1 MNQIKCPHCNEIF
14 TVDQAS
20 YADILSQVRND
31 AFQKEIH
38 DKLESLKVMHE
49 KELLEKQTSMKIELT
64 HQLNEKSQ
72 ELQTLKHEIAS
83 FNQEKKLELLQK
95 ESEAQ
100 TLLNQKEQKLQALET
115 QLELIK
121 KEAEFQ
127 TQKLL
132 SVKDQELM
140 KVKNDLE
147 LQKNQELLE
156 KNLLKDTYA
165 KQLELK
171 DEEIQKYK
179 DFKLKQSTKMIG
191 ESLELHC
198 ENEFNRIRMT
208 SFPKATFSK
217 DNDASTG
224 SKGDYIYRELD
235 DNGVELLSIMF
246 EMKNEGDETATK
258 KKNKDFFKE
267 LDKDRNEKRCEY
279 AILVTL
285 LESDS
290 ELYNGGIVD
299 VSYEYKKMFVIRPQ
313 FFIPIISLLRN
324 ASLNALM
331 YKQEVEV
338 MRKQNID
345 VTNFE
350 KDLNDFKDAFSVNY
364 RRAQERFSKAI
375 EEIDKTIDH
384 LNKIK
389 ENLVASDRNLG
400 LANKKAE
407 DLTVKKL
414 TRHNL
419 TMKEK
424 FDVIKSNDE
433 SQ

>member
-49 KELLEKQTSMKIELT
+49 KELLEKQTSMKLELT

-115 QLELIK
+115 QLEVIK

-132 SVKDQELM
+132 SIKDQELM

-179 DFKLKQSTKMIG
+179 DFKLKQSTKMMG
-191 ESLELHC
+191 ETLELHC

-324 ASLNALM
+324 ASLNALT

-364 RRAQERFSKAI
+364 TRAQERFSKAI

-414 TRHNL
+414 TRHNP

-424 FDVIKSNDE
+424 FDAIPSSDE
-433 SQ
+433 

>member
-31 AFQKEIH
+31 AFQVEIH
-38 DKLESLKVMHE
+38 DKLESLKLIHE
-49 KELLEKQTSMKIELT
+49 KELLEKQTSMKLELT

-72 ELQTLKHEIAS
+72 ELQTLKHQIDS
-83 FNQEKKLELLQK
+83 FNQEKKLELLKK
-95 ESEAQ
+95 EAEAQ
-100 TLLNQKEQKLQALET
+100 ALLNQKDQKLQSLET
-115 QLELIK
+115 QIDVLK
-121 KEAEFQ
+121 KEADFN

-156 KNLLKDTYA
+156 KNLLKETYV

-179 DFKLKQSTKMIG
+179 DFKLKQSTKMMG
-191 ESLELHC
+191 ETLELHC

-224 SKGDYIYRELD
+224 SKGDYIYREVD
-235 DNGVELLSIMF
+235 ENGVELLSIMF

-279 AILVTL
+279 AILVSL

-324 ASLNALM
+324 ASLNALS

-364 RRAQERFSKAI
+364 IRAQERFSKAI

-384 LNKIK
+384 LTKIK
-389 ENLVASDRNLG
+389 DNLLASDRNLG

-414 TRHNL
+414 TRQNP

-424 FDVIKSNDE
+424 FDAIKSIDE
-433 SQ
+433 S

>member
-31 AFQKEIH
+31 AFQVEIH
-38 DKLESLKVMHE
+38 DKLESLKVIHE
-49 KELLEKQTSMKIELT
+49 KELLQIQTSMKLELT

-72 ELQTLKHEIAS
+72 ELQTLKHQIDS
-83 FNQEKKLELLQK
+83 FNQEKKLEFLKK
-95 ESEAQ
+95 EAEAQ
-100 TLLNQKEQKLQALET
+100 ALLNQKDQKLQSLAT
-115 QLELIK
+115 QIEVLK
-121 KEAEFQ
+121 KEADFN

-156 KNLLKDTYA
+156 KNLLKETYV

-179 DFKLKQSTKMIG
+179 DFKLKQSTKMMG
-191 ESLELHC
+191 ETLELHC

-224 SKGDYIYRELD
+224 SKGDYIYREVD
-235 DNGVELLSIMF
+235 ENGVELLSIMF

-279 AILVTL
+279 AILVSL

-313 FFIPIISLLRN
+313 FFIPMISLLRN
-324 ASLNALM
+324 ASLNALT

-350 KDLNDFKDAFSVNY
+350 KDLNDFKEAFSVNY
-364 RRAQERFSKAI
+364 IRAQERFGKAI

-384 LNKIK
+384 LTKIK
-389 ENLVASDRNLG
+389 ENLLASDRNLG

-414 TRHNL
+414 TRQNP

-424 FDVIKSNDE
+424 FDALKSIDE
-433 SQ
+433 T

>member
-49 KELLEKQTSMKIELT
+49 KELLEKQASMKLELT

-100 TLLNQKEQKLQALET
+100 ALLNQKEQKLQALET
-115 QLELIK
+115 QLEVIK

-191 ESLELHC
+191 ETLELHC

-290 ELYNGGIVD
+290 ELYSGGIVD

-324 ASLNALM
+324 ASLNALT

-364 RRAQERFSKAI
+364 TRAQERFSKAI

-389 ENLVASDRNLG
+389 ENLLASDRNLG

-414 TRHNL
+414 TRQNP

-424 FDVIKSNDE
+424 FDAIKSSDE
-433 SQ
+433 S

>member
-1 MNQIKCPHCNEIF
+1 
-14 TVDQAS
+14 
-20 YADILSQVRND
+20 VRND
-31 AFQKEIH
+31 AFQIEIH
-38 DKLESLKVMHE
+38 DKLESLKLIHE
-49 KELLEKQTSMKIELT
+49 KELLEKQTSMKLELT

-72 ELQTLKHEIAS
+72 ELQTLKHQIDS
-83 FNQEKKLELLQK
+83 FNQEKKLELLKK
-95 ESEAQ
+95 EAEAQ
-100 TLLNQKEQKLQALET
+100 ALLNQKDQKLQSLET
-115 QLELIK
+115 LIDVLK
-121 KEAEFQ
+121 KEAEFN

-156 KNLLKDTYA
+156 KNLLKETYV

-179 DFKLKQSTKMIG
+179 DFKLKQSTKMMG
-191 ESLELHC
+191 ETLELHC

-224 SKGDYIYRELD
+224 SKGDYIYREVD
-235 DNGVELLSIMF
+235 ENGVELLSIMF

-279 AILVTL
+279 AILVSL

-313 FFIPIISLLRN
+313 FFIPMISLLRN
-324 ASLNALM
+324 ASLNALT

-350 KDLNDFKDAFSVNY
+350 KDLNDFKEAFSVNY
-364 RRAQERFSKAI
+364 IRAQERFGKAI

-384 LNKIK
+384 LTKIK
-389 ENLVASDRNLG
+389 ENLLASDRNLG

-414 TRHNL
+414 TRQNP

-424 FDVIKSNDE
+424 FDALKSIDE
-433 SQ
+433 T

>member
-1 MNQIKCPHCNEIF
+1 MMNQIKCPHCNEIF

-31 AFQKEIH
+31 AFQVEIH
-38 DKLESLKVMHE
+38 EKLESLKVLHE
-49 KELLEKQTSMKIELT
+49 KELLEKQTSMKLELT

-72 ELQTLKHEIAS
+72 ELQTLKHQIDS
-83 FNQEKKLELLQK
+83 FNQEKKLEILKK
-95 ESEAQ
+95 EAEAQ
-100 TLLNQKEQKLQALET
+100 ALLNQKEQKLQSLET
-115 QLELIK
+115 QIDVLK
-121 KEAEFQ
+121 KEAEFN

-156 KNLLKDTYA
+156 KNLLKETYV

-179 DFKLKQSTKMIG
+179 DFKLKQSTKMMG
-191 ESLELHC
+191 ETLELHC

-224 SKGDYIYRELD
+224 SKGDYIYREVD
-235 DNGVELLSIMF
+235 ENGVELLSIMF

-279 AILVTL
+279 AILVSL

-324 ASLNALM
+324 ASLNALT

-364 RRAQERFSKAI
+364 IRAQERFGKAI

-384 LNKIK
+384 LTKIK
-389 ENLVASDRNLG
+389 ENLLASDRNLG

-414 TRHNL
+414 TRQNP

-424 FDVIKSNDE
+424 FDALKSIDE
-433 SQ
+433 S

>member
-31 AFQKEIH
+31 AFQIEIH
-38 DKLESLKVMHE
+38 DKLESLKLIHE
-49 KELLEKQTSMKIELT
+49 KELLEKQTSMKLELT

-72 ELQTLKHEIAS
+72 ELQTLKHQIDS
-83 FNQEKKLELLQK
+83 FNQEKKLELLKK
-95 ESEAQ
+95 EAEAQ
-100 TLLNQKEQKLQALET
+100 ALLNQKDQKLQSLAT
-115 QLELIK
+115 QIEAMK
-121 KEAEFQ
+121 KEADFN

-156 KNLLKDTYA
+156 KNLLKETYV

-179 DFKLKQSTKMIG
+179 DFKLKQSTKMMG
-191 ESLELHC
+191 ETLELHC

-224 SKGDYIYRELD
+224 SKGDYIYREVD
-235 DNGVELLSIMF
+235 ENGVELLSIMF

-279 AILVTL
+279 AILVSL

-313 FFIPIISLLRN
+313 FFIPMISLLRN
-324 ASLNALM
+324 ASLNALT

-350 KDLNDFKDAFSVNY
+350 KDLNDFKEAFSVNY
-364 RRAQERFSKAI
+364 IRAQERFSKAI

-384 LNKIK
+384 LTKIK
-389 ENLVASDRNLG
+389 ENLLASDRNLG

-414 TRHNL
+414 TRQNP

-424 FDVIKSNDE
+424 FDALKSIDE
-433 SQ
+433 T

>member
-217 DNDASTG
+217 DNDVSTG

-350 KDLNDFKDAFSVNY
+350 KDLNDFKDTFSVNY

-424 FDVIKSNDE
+424 FDAIPSNDE
-433 SQ
+433 

>member
-1 MNQIKCPHCNEIF
+1 
-14 TVDQAS
+14 
-20 YADILSQVRND
+20 
-31 AFQKEIH
+31 
-38 DKLESLKVMHE
+38 
-49 KELLEKQTSMKIELT
+49 
-64 HQLNEKSQ
+64 
-72 ELQTLKHEIAS
+72 
-83 FNQEKKLELLQK
+83 
-95 ESEAQ
+95 
-100 TLLNQKEQKLQALET
+100 
-115 QLELIK
+115 
-121 KEAEFQ
+121 
-127 TQKLL
+127 
-132 SVKDQELM
+132 M

-156 KNLLKDTYA
+156 KNLLKETYV

-179 DFKLKQSTKMIG
+179 DFKLKQSTKMMG
-191 ESLELHC
+191 ETLELHC

-224 SKGDYIYRELD
+224 SKGDYIYREVD
-235 DNGVELLSIMF
+235 ENGVELLSIMF

-279 AILVTL
+279 AILVSL

-313 FFIPIISLLRN
+313 FFIPMISLLRN
-324 ASLNALM
+324 ASLNALT

-350 KDLNDFKDAFSVNY
+350 KDLNDFKEAFSVNY
-364 RRAQERFSKAI
+364 IRAQERFGKAI

-384 LNKIK
+384 LTKIK
-389 ENLVASDRNLG
+389 ENLLASDRNLG

-414 TRHNL
+414 TRQNP

-424 FDVIKSNDE
+424 FDALKSIDE
-433 SQ
+433 T

>member
-31 AFQKEIH
+31 AFQVEIH
-38 DKLESLKVMHE
+38 DKLESLKLIHE
-49 KELLEKQTSMKIELT
+49 KELLQKQTSMKLELT

-72 ELQTLKHEIAS
+72 ELQTLKHQIDS
-83 FNQEKKLELLQK
+83 FNQEKKLELLKK
-95 ESEAQ
+95 EAEAQ
-100 TLLNQKEQKLQALET
+100 ALLNQKDQKLQSLAT
-115 QLELIK
+115 QIEVLK
-121 KEAEFQ
+121 KEADFN

-140 KVKNDLE
+140 KVKNELE

-156 KNLLKDTYA
+156 KNLLKETYV

-179 DFKLKQSTKMIG
+179 DFKLKQSTKMMG
-191 ESLELHC
+191 ETLELHC

-224 SKGDYIYRELD
+224 SKGDYIYREVD
-235 DNGVELLSIMF
+235 ENGVELLSIMF

-279 AILVTL
+279 AILVSL

-313 FFIPIISLLRN
+313 FFIPMISLLRN
-324 ASLNALM
+324 ASLNALT

-350 KDLNDFKDAFSVNY
+350 KDLNDFKEAFSVNY
-364 RRAQERFSKAI
+364 IRAQERFSKAI

-384 LNKIK
+384 LTKIK
-389 ENLVASDRNLG
+389 ENLLASDRNLG

-414 TRHNL
+414 TRQNP

-424 FDVIKSNDE
+424 FDALKSIDE
-433 SQ
+433 T

>member
-31 AFQKEIH
+31 AFQVEIH
-38 DKLESLKVMHE
+38 DKLESLKLIHE
-49 KELLEKQTSMKIELT
+49 KELLEKQTSMKLELT

-72 ELQTLKHEIAS
+72 ELQTLKHQIDS
-83 FNQEKKLELLQK
+83 FNQEKKLELLKK
-95 ESEAQ
+95 EAEAQ
-100 TLLNQKEQKLQALET
+100 ALLNQKDQKLQSLET
-115 QLELIK
+115 QIDVLK
-121 KEAEFQ
+121 KEAEFN

-156 KNLLKDTYA
+156 KNLLKETYV

-179 DFKLKQSTKMIG
+179 DFKLKQSTKMMG
-191 ESLELHC
+191 ETLELHC

-224 SKGDYIYRELD
+224 SKGDYIYREVD
-235 DNGVELLSIMF
+235 ENGVELLSIMF

-279 AILVTL
+279 AILVSL

-324 ASLNALM
+324 ASLNALS

-350 KDLNDFKDAFSVNY
+350 KDLNDFKEAFSVNY
-364 RRAQERFSKAI
+364 IRAQERFGKAI

-384 LNKIK
+384 LTKIK
-389 ENLVASDRNLG
+389 ENLLASDRNLG

-414 TRHNL
+414 TRQNP

-424 FDVIKSNDE
+424 FDALKSTDE
-433 SQ
+433 S

>member
-31 AFQKEIH
+31 AFQVEIH
-38 DKLESLKVMHE
+38 DKLESLKVIHE
-49 KELLEKQTSMKIELT
+49 KELLQKQTSMKLELT

-72 ELQTLKHEIAS
+72 ELQTLKHQIDS
-83 FNQEKKLELLQK
+83 FNQEKKLELLKK
-95 ESEAQ
+95 EAEAQ
-100 TLLNQKEQKLQALET
+100 ALLNQKDQKLQSLAT
-115 QLELIK
+115 QIEVLK
-121 KEAEFQ
+121 KEADFN

-156 KNLLKDTYA
+156 KNLLKETYV

-179 DFKLKQSTKMIG
+179 DFKLKQSTKMMG
-191 ESLELHC
+191 ETLELHC

-224 SKGDYIYRELD
+224 SKGDYIYREVD
-235 DNGVELLSIMF
+235 ENGVELLSIMF

-279 AILVTL
+279 AILVSL

-313 FFIPIISLLRN
+313 FFIPMISLLRN
-324 ASLNALM
+324 ASLNALT

-350 KDLNDFKDAFSVNY
+350 KDLNDFKEAFSVNY
-364 RRAQERFSKAI
+364 IRAQERFGKAI

-384 LNKIK
+384 LTKIK
-389 ENLVASDRNLG
+389 ENLLASDRNLG

-414 TRHNL
+414 TRQNP

-424 FDVIKSNDE
+424 FDALKSIDE
-433 SQ
+433 T

>member
-31 AFQKEIH
+31 AFQVEIH
-38 DKLESLKVMHE
+38 DKLESLKVIHE
-49 KELLEKQTSMKIELT
+49 KELLQKQTSMKLELT

-72 ELQTLKHEIAS
+72 ELQTLKHQIDS
-83 FNQEKKLELLQK
+83 FNQEKKLELLKK
-95 ESEAQ
+95 EAEAQ
-100 TLLNQKEQKLQALET
+100 ALLNQKDQKLQSLAT
-115 QLELIK
+115 QIEVLK
-121 KEAEFQ
+121 KEADFN

-156 KNLLKDTYA
+156 KNLLKETYV

-179 DFKLKQSTKMIG
+179 DFKLKQSTKMMG
-191 ESLELHC
+191 ETLELHC

-224 SKGDYIYRELD
+224 SKGDYIYREVD
-235 DNGVELLSIMF
+235 ENGVELLSIMF

-279 AILVTL
+279 AILVSL

-313 FFIPIISLLRN
+313 FFIPMISLLRN
-324 ASLNALM
+324 ASLNALT

-350 KDLNDFKDAFSVNY
+350 KDLNDFKEAFSVNY
-364 RRAQERFSKAI
+364 IRAQERFGKAI

-384 LNKIK
+384 LTKIK
-389 ENLVASDRNLG
+389 ENLLASDRNLG

-414 TRHNL
+414 TRQNP

-424 FDVIKSNDE
+424 FDAFKSIDE
-433 SQ
+433 T

>member
-350 KDLNDFKDAFSVNY
+350 KDLNDFKDTFSVNY

>member
-1 MNQIKCPHCNEIF
+1 MMNQIKCPHCNEIF

-31 AFQKEIH
+31 AFQVEIH
-38 DKLESLKVMHE
+38 EKLESLKVLHE
-49 KELLEKQTSMKIELT
+49 KELLEKQTSMKLELT

-72 ELQTLKHEIAS
+72 ELQTLKHQIDS
-83 FNQEKKLELLQK
+83 FNQEKKLEILKK
-95 ESEAQ
+95 EAEAQ
-100 TLLNQKEQKLQALET
+100 ALLNQKDQKLQSLET
-115 QLELIK
+115 QIDVLK
-121 KEAEFQ
+121 KEAEFN

-132 SVKDQELM
+132 SIKDQELM

-156 KNLLKDTYA
+156 KNLLKETYV

-179 DFKLKQSTKMIG
+179 DFKLKQSTKMMG
-191 ESLELHC
+191 ETLELHC

-224 SKGDYIYRELD
+224 SKGDYIYREVD
-235 DNGVELLSIMF
+235 ENGVELLSIMF

-279 AILVTL
+279 AILVSL

-324 ASLNALM
+324 ASLNALT

-364 RRAQERFSKAI
+364 IRAQERFGKAI

-384 LNKIK
+384 LTKIK
-389 ENLVASDRNLG
+389 ENLLASDRNLG

-414 TRHNL
+414 TRQNP

-424 FDVIKSNDE
+424 FDALKSIDE
-433 SQ
+433 S

>member
-179 DFKLKQSTKMIG
+179 DFKLKQSTKMMG
-191 ESLELHC
+191 ETLELHC

-217 DNDASTG
+217 DNDVSTG

-350 KDLNDFKDAFSVNY
+350 KDLNDFKDTFSVNY

-424 FDVIKSNDE
+424 FDAIPSNDE
-433 SQ
+433 

>member
-31 AFQKEIH
+31 AFQVEIH
-38 DKLESLKVMHE
+38 DKLESLKVIHE
-49 KELLEKQTSMKIELT
+49 KELLQKQTSMKLELT

-72 ELQTLKHEIAS
+72 ELQTLKHQIDS
-83 FNQEKKLELLQK
+83 FNQEKKLELLKK
-95 ESEAQ
+95 EAEAQ
-100 TLLNQKEQKLQALET
+100 ALLNQKDQKLQSLET
-115 QLELIK
+115 QIDVLK
-121 KEAEFQ
+121 KEADFN

-156 KNLLKDTYA
+156 KNLLKETYV

-179 DFKLKQSTKMIG
+179 DFKLKQSTKMMG
-191 ESLELHC
+191 ETLELHC

-224 SKGDYIYRELD
+224 SKGDYIYREVD
-235 DNGVELLSIMF
+235 ENGVELLSIMF

-279 AILVTL
+279 AILVSL

-313 FFIPIISLLRN
+313 FFIPMISLLRN
-324 ASLNALM
+324 ASLNALT

-350 KDLNDFKDAFSVNY
+350 KDLNDFKEAFSVNY
-364 RRAQERFSKAI
+364 IRAQERFSKAI

-384 LNKIK
+384 LTKIK
-389 ENLVASDRNLG
+389 ENLLASDRNLG

-414 TRHNL
+414 TRQNP

-424 FDVIKSNDE
+424 FDALKSTDE
-433 SQ
+433 S

>member
-31 AFQKEIH
+31 AFQIEIH
-38 DKLESLKVMHE
+38 DKLESLKLIHE
-49 KELLEKQTSMKIELT
+49 KELLEKQTSMKLELT

-72 ELQTLKHEIAS
+72 ELQTLKHQIDS
-83 FNQEKKLELLQK
+83 FNQEKKLELLKK
-95 ESEAQ
+95 EAEAQ
-100 TLLNQKEQKLQALET
+100 ALLNQKDQKLQSLET
-115 QLELIK
+115 LIDVLK
-121 KEAEFQ
+121 KEAEFN

-156 KNLLKDTYA
+156 KNLLKETYV

-179 DFKLKQSTKMIG
+179 DFKLKQSTKMMG
-191 ESLELHC
+191 ETLELHC

-224 SKGDYIYRELD
+224 SKGDYIYREVD
-235 DNGVELLSIMF
+235 ENGVELLSIMF

-279 AILVTL
+279 AILVSL

-313 FFIPIISLLRN
+313 FFIPMISLLRN
-324 ASLNALM
+324 ASLNALT

-350 KDLNDFKDAFSVNY
+350 KDLNDFKEAFSVNY
-364 RRAQERFSKAI
+364 IRAQERFGKAI

-384 LNKIK
+384 LTKIK
-389 ENLVASDRNLG
+389 ENLLASDRNLG

-414 TRHNL
+414 TRQNP

-424 FDVIKSNDE
+424 FDALKSIDE
-433 SQ
+433 T

>member
-1 MNQIKCPHCNEIF
+1 M
-14 TVDQAS
+14 
-20 YADILSQVRND
+20 
-31 AFQKEIH
+31 
-38 DKLESLKVMHE
+38 MG
-49 KELLEKQTSMKIELT
+49 
-64 HQLNEKSQ
+64 
-72 ELQTLKHEIAS
+72 
-83 FNQEKKLELLQK
+83 
-95 ESEAQ
+95 
-100 TLLNQKEQKLQALET
+100 ET
-115 QLELIK
+115 
-121 KEAEFQ
+121 
-127 TQKLL
+127 
-132 SVKDQELM
+132 
-140 KVKNDLE
+140 
-147 LQKNQELLE
+147 
-156 KNLLKDTYA
+156 
-165 KQLELK
+165 
-171 DEEIQKYK
+171 
-179 DFKLKQSTKMIG
+179 
-191 ESLELHC
+191 LELHC

-208 SFPKATFSK
+208 SFPKATFFK
-217 DNDASTG
+217 DNDTSTG
-224 SKGDYIYRELD
+224 SKGDYIYREVD
-235 DNGVELLSIMF
+235 ENGVELLSIMF

-279 AILVTL
+279 AILVSL

-324 ASLNALM
+324 ASLNALT

-350 KDLNDFKDAFSVNY
+350 KDLNDFKEAFSVNY
-364 RRAQERFSKAI
+364 IRAQERFGKAI

-384 LNKIK
+384 LTKIK
-389 ENLVASDRNLG
+389 ENLLASDRNLG

-414 TRHNL
+414 TRQNP

-424 FDVIKSNDE
+424 FDALKSTDE

>member
-31 AFQKEIH
+31 AFQVEIH
-38 DKLESLKVMHE
+38 DKLESLKLIHE
-49 KELLEKQTSMKIELT
+49 KELLEKQTSMKLELT

-72 ELQTLKHEIAS
+72 ELQTLKHQIDS
-83 FNQEKKLELLQK
+83 FNQEKKLELLKK
-95 ESEAQ
+95 EAEAQ
-100 TLLNQKEQKLQALET
+100 ALLNQKDQKLQSLET
-115 QLELIK
+115 QIDVLK
-121 KEAEFQ
+121 KEAEFN

-156 KNLLKDTYA
+156 KNLLKETYV

-179 DFKLKQSTKMIG
+179 DFKLKQSTKMMG
-191 ESLELHC
+191 ETLELHC

-224 SKGDYIYRELD
+224 SKGDYIYREVD
-235 DNGVELLSIMF
+235 ENGVELLSIMF

-279 AILVTL
+279 AILVSL

-313 FFIPIISLLRN
+313 FFIPMISLLRN
-324 ASLNALM
+324 ASLNALT

-350 KDLNDFKDAFSVNY
+350 KDLNDFKEAFSVNY
-364 RRAQERFSKAI
+364 IRAQERFGKAI

-384 LNKIK
+384 LTKIK
-389 ENLVASDRNLG
+389 ENLLASDRNLG

-414 TRHNL
+414 TRQNP

-424 FDVIKSNDE
+424 FDALKSIDE
-433 SQ
+433 T